1 MALRVLPRSF
11 YARPTVE
18 VARDLLGQ
26 LLECNGRRGR
36 IVEVE
41 AYLAEG
47 DEAAHVYRGMTP
59 RTRVLFGPPGHAYV
73 YFVYGMHCCLNVV
86 AEPEGTAGCVLI
98 RGVEGWG
105 DGPGKVTRAL
115 GIGLE
120 MNGCDLLRG
129 PVRVLRGEAP
139 AREAV
144 VVTPRIGIR
153 RSAELMLRFKL
164 EG

>member
-11 YARPTVE
+11 YSRPTVE

-26 LLECNGRRGR
+26 VLDFDGKRGR
-36 IVEVE
+36 ILEVE
-41 AYLAEG
+41 AYLQEG
-47 DEAAHVYRGMTP
+47 DEAAHAARGMTP

-86 AEPEGTAGCVLI
+86 AEPEGTAGCVLV
-98 RGVEGWG
+98 RHVEGWG
-105 DGPGKVTRAL
+105 DGPGKLTRAL

-120 MNGCDLLRG
+120 MNGADLVRG
-129 PVRVLRGEAP
+129 PLRILSSVQKLEAP
-139 AREAV
+139 V

-153 RSAELMLRFKL
+153 RSAELMLRFAV
-164 EG
+164 EA